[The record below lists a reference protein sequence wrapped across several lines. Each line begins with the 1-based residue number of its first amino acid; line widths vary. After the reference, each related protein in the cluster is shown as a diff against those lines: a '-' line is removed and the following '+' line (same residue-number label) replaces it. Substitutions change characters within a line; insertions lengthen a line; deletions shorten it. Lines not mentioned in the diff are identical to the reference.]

1 MDNGWLGFGTGQR
14 VDGKCN
20 KIAILQAMALQVKSV
35 GHMWF
40 LSGSLT
46 LNCNQIFQYCAN
58 TVRAS
63 HNENV
68 MSHNEYVM
76 SHNEYVMGR
85 NEYVMGRNENVMG
98 RNENV
103 MGRNENVMIHNENVI
118 LSLCGG

>member
-1 MDNGWLGFGTGQR
+1 MARLR
-14 VDGKCN
+14 LAPAKESDGKCN

-40 LSGSLT
+40 LSGSII
-46 LNCNQIFQYCAN
+46 LNCNQILQYCAN
-58 TVRAS
+58 PVRASHNEYVMS

-76 SHNEYVMGR
+76 SHNE
-85 NEYVMGRNENVMG
+85 NVMG

-103 MGRNENVMIHNENVI
+103 MGRNENVI